1 MTYEVYISFDDIDQ
15 VTAITVY
22 EALEDDEVEVGLDS
36 AMLEKMRSMIHL
48 KQSKNLK
55 SWYCYTP

>member
-36 AMLEKMRSMIHL
+36 VMLEKMRSMIHL
-48 KQSKNLK
+48 KQS
-55 SWYCYTP
+55 